1 MLFLIERTYLITQ
14 EEKALMEQKPIPFT
28 TTSEGSVYAANPT
41 DWHELFLITMK
52 WCLIL
57 AGLSLSIYFGY
68 RILTG

>member
-1 MLFLIERTYLITQ
+1 
-14 EEKALMEQKPIPFT
+14 MEQKPIPFT